1 MLWLVIASII
11 WGFSFGIIKN
21 LTINLDPFVMN
32 TFRVAFAALFFA
44 PWFLTGSS
52 TARNNASTLSSSP
65 RSSHVY
71 LVKNLQ
77 AFICGAIQIGLM
89 YGPYSLAFRYIK
101 AHEVA
106 LFTMTTPLIMSVL
119 LIIAN
124 FAQKN
129 PVKLGAILRLITAA
143 VLATMGGF
151 IVAGN
156 ELASDEIAI
165 GASLVQLS
173 NLFFTIGL
181 ILWTRWFDRSED
193 EVLQLMTPF
202 FLGALASA
210 LILCA
215 FFATSVE
222 IPAGAEWLSLIWLG
236 VISSGLGFYLWNRGA
251 LNVNAATLSVANNI
265 KLPVAIII
273 SLSIFG
279 EQANLVTLSMGVL
292 LITLALKLGTYQ
304 PRTTRP
310 H

>member
-21 LTINLDPFVMN
+21 LTINLDPFVLN
-32 TFRVAFAALFFA
+32 TFRVAFAALFFT
-44 PWFLTGSS
+44 PWFLAGGVMTRRNSS
-52 TARNNASTLSSSP
+52 NLSSSP
-65 RSSHVY
+65 KSRHVY

-77 AFICGAIQIGLM
+77 SFMCGAIQIGLM

-119 LIIAN
+119 LILVS

-129 PVKLGAILRLITAA
+129 ALQFAPILRLITAT
-143 VLATMGGF
+143 VLATLGGL

-156 ELASDEIAI
+156 DLASSEIAI

-173 NLFFTIGL
+173 NLFFAVGL
-181 ILWTRWFDRSED
+181 ILWTRWFDRSES
-193 EVLQLMTPF
+193 EVLHLMMPF
-202 FLGALASA
+202 FLGALTSA

-215 FFATSVE
+215 FFATTVE
-222 IPAGAEWLSLIWLG
+222 IPAGVEWLSLVWLG

-251 LNVNAATLSVANNI
+251 LNVNEATLSVANNI
-265 KLPVAIII
+265 KLPIAIII
-273 SLSIFG
+273 SLTIFG
-279 EQANLVTLSMGVL
+279 EQANLFRLTMGVI
-292 LITLALKLGTYQ
+292 LITLALKFGTYQ
-304 PRTTRP
+304 PRTKRP

>member
-21 LTINLDPFVMN
+21 LAINLDPFVLN

-52 TARNNASTLSSSP
+52 TARNNTSSLSSSP
-65 RSSHVY
+65 SSPHVY
-71 LVKNLQ
+71 LMKNLQ
-77 AFICGAIQIGLM
+77 AFTCGAIQIGLM

-119 LIIAN
+119 LILVS
-124 FAQKN
+124 FAQN
-129 PVKLGAILRLITAA
+129 NVLQHATILRLITST
-143 VLATMGGF
+143 VLATLGGM

-156 ELASDEIAI
+156 ELASHEIAI

-173 NLFFTIGL
+173 NLFFAVGL
-181 ILWTRWFDRSED
+181 ILWTRWFNRSEG

-202 FLGALASA
+202 FLGALTSS

-215 FFATSVE
+215 FFATSIE
-222 IPAGAEWLSLIWLG
+222 IPAGTEWLSLIWLG

-265 KLPVAIII
+265 KLPIAIII
-273 SLSIFG
+273 SLTIFG
-279 EQANLVTLSMGVL
+279 EQANLLGLTMGVI
-292 LITLALKLGTYQ
+292 LITLALQLGTYQ
-304 PRTTRP
+304 PRTKRP
-310 H
+310 R

>member
-1 MLWLVIASII
+1 
-11 WGFSFGIIKN
+11 
-21 LTINLDPFVMN
+21 
-32 TFRVAFAALFFA
+32 
-44 PWFLTGSS
+44 
-52 TARNNASTLSSSP
+52 
-65 RSSHVY
+65 
-71 LVKNLQ
+71 VKNLQ

-119 LIIAN
+119 LILAN

-129 PVKLGAILRLITAA
+129 PVKIAAILRLITAA
-143 VLATMGGF
+143 VLATLGGL

-156 ELASDEIAI
+156 ELASPEIAI

-181 ILWTRWFDRSED
+181 IFWTRWFDRSEG

-202 FLGALASA
+202 FLGALTSS

-222 IPAGAEWLSLIWLG
+222 IPAGTEWLSLIWLG

-265 KLPVAIII
+265 KLPIAIII

>member
-1 MLWLVIASII
+1 
-11 WGFSFGIIKN
+11 
-21 LTINLDPFVMN
+21 
-32 TFRVAFAALFFA
+32 
-44 PWFLTGSS
+44 
-52 TARNNASTLSSSP
+52 
-65 RSSHVY
+65 
-71 LVKNLQ
+71 
-77 AFICGAIQIGLM
+77 M

-106 LFTMTTPLIMSVL
+106 LFTMTTPLLMSVL
-119 LIIAN
+119 LILAN

-129 PVKLGAILRLITAA
+129 PVKLAAILRLITAA
-143 VLATMGGF
+143 VLATMGGL

-156 ELASDEIAI
+156 ELASNEIAI

-173 NLFFTIGL
+173 NLFFAIGL
-181 ILWTRWFDRSED
+181 ILWTRWFDRSEC

-215 FFATSVE
+215 FFATSIE
-222 IPAGAEWLSLIWLG
+222 IPAGTEWLSLIWLG

-265 KLPVAIII
+265 KLPIAIII
-273 SLSIFG
+273 SVSIFG